1 MPPKPKYTKDQM
13 IAAALDIVSEK
24 GLSALTARSLGA
36 RLGGSS
42 RPIFTL
48 YHSMDEVIG
57 ETRLLAIKRF
67 NDFVTEDTGEE
78 MPMFK
83 RIGMRTVLFSKREPK
98 LFQLLFMRVTDNA
111 IGTDELFRELGVDV
125 DLCVKA
131 IRDDHNVDEKT
142 ARGIFGHMWIYTY
155 GISVMCA
162 TGASEVS
169 DEQVSEMLTEVFTG
183 LIMCMKAKR

>member
-1 MPPKPKYTKDQM
+1 MPPKPKFTKDQM

-24 GLSALTARSLGA
+24 GLSALTARK
-36 RLGGSS
+36 LGGSS

-48 YHSMDEVIG
+48 YHSMDEVI
-57 ETRLLAIKRF
+57 EQTRLLAIKRF
-67 NDFVTEDTGEE
+67 NAFVTEDTGEE

-98 LFQLLFMRVTDNA
+98 LFQLLFMRVTENA

-131 IRDDHNVDEKT
+131 ICDDHNVDEKT
-142 ARGIFGHMWIYTY
+142 AREIFGHMWIYTY
-155 GISVMCA
+155 GIGVMCA

-183 LIMCMKAKR
+183 LMMYVKAKR